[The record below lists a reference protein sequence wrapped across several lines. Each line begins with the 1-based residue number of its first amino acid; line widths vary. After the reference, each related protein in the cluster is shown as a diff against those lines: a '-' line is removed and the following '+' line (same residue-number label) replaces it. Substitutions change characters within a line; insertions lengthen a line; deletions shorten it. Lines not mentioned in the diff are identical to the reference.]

1 MFLQHSVCALWIPYG
16 IPMDCPWLP
25 MEPKGYYK
33 TMYDIGIPYIGATA
47 CMYATE
53 LLLTSP
59 QIIHP
64 LRSEKSDGCGEVP
77 PSNQQSSQLGLD
89 PPAPQWDPI
98 DLIGF
103 QLISIMMV
111 YLHNPPVFSIQISVL
126 T

>member
-25 MEPKGYYK
+25 MEPKGYQ